1 MRRRRAVWFL
11 ILQAITTKCKT
22 TFGANARFADK
33 SIFYLDCHIKKQNLM
48 KKNALKNVIVVIGE
62 RFLFDLV
69 PEDQQRKIIWVNIG
83 PDRWYNP
90 THPELVGKLLKV
102 LDLWGK
108 SGAILPYT
116 DPELPP
122 ELLDIRTNPSP

>member
-1 MRRRRAVWFL
+1 MR
-11 ILQAITTKCKT
+11 ILCCYYGGNSRSVSLAMLLKLNHGQRDVLSVGLGYTSEATKRVL
-22 TFGANARFADK
+22 FDW
-33 SIFYLDCHIKKQNLM
+33 SD
-48 KKNALKNVIVVIGE
+48 VIVIVGE

-69 PEDQQRKIIWVNIG
+69 PGDQQRKIVWVNIG

-102 LDLWGK
+102 LDFWGK
-108 SGAILPYT
+108 NGAILFYT

-122 ELLDIRTNPSP
+122 ELLDIKTSPCP

>member
-1 MRRRRAVWFL
+1 MAMLLKLNHGQRDVLAMGL
-11 ILQAITTKCKT
+11 GHTSEATKRVL
-22 TFGANARFADK
+22 FDW
-33 SIFYLDCHIKKQNLM
+33 SD
-48 KKNALKNVIVVIGE
+48 VIVVIGE

-108 SGAILPYT
+108 SEAILPYT

-122 ELLDIRTNPSP
+122 ELLDIRTNPNP